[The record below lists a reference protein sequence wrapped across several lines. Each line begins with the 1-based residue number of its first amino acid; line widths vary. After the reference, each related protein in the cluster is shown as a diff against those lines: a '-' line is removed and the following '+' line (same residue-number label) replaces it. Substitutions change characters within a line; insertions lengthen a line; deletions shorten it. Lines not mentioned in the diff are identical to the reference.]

1 MKKRKSLLI
10 GIIIYGVLLIGT
22 IIMVMPLLW
31 MLLTSLKTFDEVLIS
46 PPVWIPKSFQWN
58 NYIESLITFNFTLY
72 LKNSLFLTIM
82 IIIGTLISSSMAAY
96 GFACLNT
103 REGNLIFG
111 ILLSTLMLPAQVTI
125 IPLFQLFV
133 KLNWINTYYPF
144 IVPAWLG
151 VNVFAIFLLRQFF
164 KTIPSDY
171 IDAAR
176 LDGASELGI
185 LIKIFIPLS
194 KPALLTITVFT
205 FIGAWN
211 DLWGPLI
218 FIHNES
224 LFTLPIGLINFI
236 GLSGDVRGTPWQ
248 LVMAVSTIMMIPI
261 IIIFFLAQ
269 KKFIQGISLT
279 GIKG

>member
-22 IIMVMPLLW
+22 IIMLMPLLW

-46 PPVWIPKSFQWN
+46 PPIWIPKSFQWN
-58 NYIESLITFNFTLY
+58 NYVESLITFNFTLY

-96 GFACLNT
+96 GFACLKT

-164 KTIPSDY
+164 KTIPCDY

-218 FIHNES
+218 FLHNEN
-224 LFTLPIGLINFI
+224 LFTLPIGLLNFI
-236 GLSGDVRGTPWQ
+236 GLSGNVRGTPWQ

>member
-22 IIMVMPLLW
+22 IIMLMPLLW

-46 PPVWIPKSFQWN
+46 PPIWIPKSFQWN
-58 NYIESLITFNFTLY
+58 NYVESLITFNFTLY

-164 KTIPSDY
+164 KTIPCDY

-218 FIHNES
+218 FLHNEN
-224 LFTLPIGLINFI
+224 LFTLPIGLLNFI
-236 GLSGDVRGTPWQ
+236 GLSGNVRGTPWQ